1 MSEENKMMEAS
12 PSKALRLLT
21 NVVSAGKVPMLL
33 GGVGVGKSAIV
44 NEFAQVLAGD
54 RKVVETIRPK
64 KDEFGF
70 IDFRASLYETIE
82 LGGLPFIDNGEQK
95 RAFLGNLPVA
105 NEGLLFIDEF
115 AQATADMQ
123 KLLGQ
128 LVHEKKLGEYYLPEG
143 WHIVMAGNR
152 ATDRSGAN
160 KLLAHMTNR
169 LALINFKHDVND
181 WLVWGSEAG
190 VHPSILGFINFMP
203 KLLWKFDAKDSNPQ
217 PSPRAWTRL
226 SDILKVTPESDKDL
240 LPFHAQ
246 GNVGIEAGLEF
257 MNFITLSQDIPNLA
271 DIVDGKEVDVP
282 DGLGLQYATA
292 VALVSAIQDADD
304 KLKPSYFDNAL
315 KWMDTFPSKE
325 FPIFFG
331 RAVVGA
337 VPDLKNTKTFSV
349 FNSEN
354 KDVLI

>member
-12 PSKALRLLT
+12 PSKALRLMKT
-21 NVVSAGKVPMLL
+21 NIKAGRVPMLL
-33 GGVGVGKSAIV
+33 GGVGVGKSATV
-44 NEFAQVLAGD
+44 SQLAEVLAGD

-64 KDEFGF
+64 KDEYGF

-82 LGGLPFIDNGEQK
+82 LGGLPFIEKGEQK

-128 LVHEKKLGEYYLPEG
+128 LVNEKKLGEYHLPEG
-143 WHIVMAGNR
+143 WDIVMAGNR
-152 ATDRSGAN
+152 ASDRSGAN
-160 KLLAHMTNR
+160 KLLAHMSDR
-169 LALINFKHDVND
+169 VSVYHFKHDVND
-181 WLVWGSEAG
+181 WLVWGSENG

-217 PSPRAWTRL
+217 PSPRSWTRL
-226 SDILKVTPESDKDL
+226 SDIMKAETDKDL
-240 LPFHAQ
+240 MPFHAQ

-282 DGLGLQYATA
+282 EGLGLQYATA